1 MRRAALLA
9 LLLTLFFL
17 ASCDL
22 VGVRGSGDMNT
33 ESRQVSGFTKIEL
46 RGTGTLTVEVT
57 GTESLT
63 IQAEDNLM
71 PLLTSEVEE
80 GRLILGTTEPVSPT
94 QEIVYTVT
102 VANLEAV
109 SVSGS
114 GALNASGIE
123 APAFEIIVSG
133 SGTVSVDQLTAGELV
148 VTMSGSGE
156 VDVSGTADLLGLV
169 VSGSGN
175 YLGERMEATTAE
187 VEVSGSGDAV
197 VDVTDQLE
205 ARVSGSGRIEY
216 LGDPTVDSS
225 ITGSG
230 EIEQR

>member
-1 MRRAALLA
+1 MI
-9 LLLTLFFL
+9 
-17 ASCDL
+17 
-22 VGVRGSGDMNT
+22 T
-33 ESRQVSGFTKIEL
+33 ESRQVSGFTEIEL
-46 RGTGTLTVEVT
+46 RGIGTVTVEVT
-57 GTESLT
+57 GTDSLT
-63 IQAEDNLM
+63 LHAEDNLM

-94 QEIVYTVT
+94 QEITYTVT
-102 VANLEAV
+102 VADLEAV

-114 GALNASGIE
+114 GALNASGVE
-123 APAFEIIVSG
+123 APTFEIIVSG
-133 SGTVSVDQLTAGELV
+133 SGTVSVEDLTAGELV

-156 VDVSGTADLLGLV
+156 VDVNGTADLLGLV
-169 VSGSGN
+169 ASGSGD

-197 VDVTDQLE
+197 VNVTDQLE
-205 ARVSGSGRIEY
+205 AELSGSGSIEY
-216 LGDPTVDSS
+216 LGNPTVDSS